1 VAILFKR
8 EFKMSFEGVHTPLV
22 TPFKADGEIDHD
34 LLGKHAAN
42 LAGRVSGLGVGGTT
56 GEYYALSF
64 DERVRTFNTVAE
76 AAGGKTYLTAGINAT
91 TTKEVI
97 RLGQEAKR
105 AGLSALLVAAPYY
118 VQPTQEELLDH
129 LLKVDDSLDMPV
141 MLYNFP
147 ARTGT
152 EIGDGVLEK
161 LLERPNF
168 IAMKESTGDISRL
181 HHLATH
187 FRDKLVL
194 SCGMDDQALE
204 FFVWGAKS
212 WVGGASNFLPEAHTA
227 LFDACVKRGDFDTG
241 RKLMA
246 QLLPVLELLERGGK
260 FIQYVR
266 YGCELAG
273 MPVGVARAPLS
284 TLTEEER
291 STFAKLVQPML
302 RNAQ

>member
-1 VAILFKR
+1 
-8 EFKMSFEGVHTPLV
+8 MSFEGVHTPLV
-22 TPFKADGEIDHD
+22 TPFNADGEIDHE
-34 LLGKHAAN
+34 LLGRHAAN
-42 LAGRVSGLGVGGTT
+42 LAGRVSGLGIGGTT

-64 DERVRTFNTVAE
+64 DERVRTFNTVAD
-76 AAGGKTYLTAGINAT
+76 AAGGKTFVTAGINAT
-91 TTKEVI
+91 TTREVI

-118 VQPTQEELLDH
+118 AQPTQEELLAH
-129 LLKVDDSLDMPV
+129 LLKVDDALDMPV

-152 EIGDGVLEK
+152 EIGDGVLAT
-161 LLERPNF
+161 LLERRNF
-168 IAMKESTGDISRL
+168 VAMKESTGDISHL

-187 FRDKLVL
+187 FRDRLVL

-212 WVGGASNFLPEAHTA
+212 WVAGASNFLPEAHMA
-227 LFDACVKRGDFDTG
+227 LYDTCVKHGDFETG

-246 QLLPVLELLERGGK
+246 QLLPVLELLERSGK

-266 YGCELAG
+266 CGCELAG
-273 MPVGVARAPLS
+273 LPVGPARAPLGALS
-284 TLTEEER
+284 DEER
-291 STFAKLVQPML
+291 NAFARLVKPLFRQD
-302 RNAQ
+302 Q

>member
-1 VAILFKR
+1 
-8 EFKMSFEGVHTPLV
+8 MSFEGVHTPLV
-22 TPFKADGEIDHD
+22 TPFKADGEINHD

-64 DERVRTFNTVAE
+64 DERVQTFNTVAE
-76 AAGGKTYLTAGINAT
+76 AAGGKTFLTAGINAT

-105 AGLSALLVAAPYY
+105 AGFSALLVAAPYY
-118 VQPTQEELLDH
+118 AQPTQQELLSH
-129 LLKVDDSLDMPV
+129 MLTVDDSLDMPT

-152 EIGDGVLEK
+152 EISDTVLEK

-168 IAMKESTGDISRL
+168 VAMKESTGDISHL
-181 HHLATH
+181 HHLVTH
-187 FRDKLVL
+187 FSDRLVL

-204 FFVWGAKS
+204 FFVWGARS

-227 LFDACVKRGDFDTG
+227 LFDACVKRNDFETG

-246 QLLPVLELLERGGK
+246 QLLPVLELLERSGK

-273 MPVGVARAPLS
+273 MPVGVARAPLG

-291 STFAKLVQPML
+291 SAFATLIQPML
-302 RNAQ
+302 RKAQ

>member
-1 VAILFKR
+1 
-8 EFKMSFEGVHTPLV
+8 MSFEGVHTPLV
-22 TPFKADGEIDHD
+22 TPFQADGEIDHE
-34 LLGKHAAN
+34 LLGRHAAD
-42 LAGRVSGLGVGGTT
+42 LAGRVSGLGIGGTT

-64 DERVRTFNTVAE
+64 DERVRTFDTVAE
-76 AAGGKTYLTAGINAT
+76 AAGGKTFLTAGINAT
-91 TTKEVI
+91 TTNEVI

-118 VQPTQEELLDH
+118 AQPTQEELLAH
-129 LLKVDDSLDMPV
+129 LLKVDDALDMPI

-152 EIGDGVLEK
+152 AIGDDVLAA

-168 IAMKESTGDISRL
+168 VAMKESTGDIGHL

-212 WVGGASNFLPEAHTA
+212 WVAGASNFLPEAHTA
-227 LFDACVKRGDFDTG
+227 LYDACVKRGDFETG
-241 RKLMA
+241 RQLMA
-246 QLLPVLELLERGGK
+246 QLLPVLELLERSGK

-266 YGCELAG
+266 CGCELAG
-273 MPVGVARAPLS
+273 MPVGAARAPLG
-284 TLTEEER
+284 TLSDDER
-291 STFAKLVQPML
+291 RAFAQLVKPL
-302 RNAQ
+302 FRHAQ

>member
-1 VAILFKR
+1 
-8 EFKMSFEGVHTPLV
+8 MSFEGVHTPLV
-22 TPFKADGEIDHD
+22 TPFSADGEIDHE
-34 LLGKHAAN
+34 LLGRHAAD
-42 LAGRVSGLGVGGTT
+42 LAGRVSGLGIGGTT

-64 DERVRTFNTVAE
+64 EERVRTFNTVAE
-76 AAGGKTYLTAGINAT
+76 AAGGKTFLTAGINAT
-91 TTKEVI
+91 TTKEVL

-118 VQPTQEELLDH
+118 AQPTQEELLTH
-129 LLKVDDSLDMPV
+129 LQKVDDALDMPI

-152 EIGDGVLEK
+152 AIGDDVLAT

-168 IAMKESTGDISRL
+168 VAMKESTGDIAHL

-187 FRDKLVL
+187 FGDRLVL

-204 FFVWGAKS
+204 FFAWGAKS

-227 LFDACVKRGDFDTG
+227 LYDACVKQGDFATG

-246 QLLPVLELLERGGK
+246 QLLPVLELLERSGK

-266 YGCELAG
+266 CGCELAG
-273 MPVGVARAPLS
+273 LPVGPARAPLGALS
-284 TLTEEER
+284 DEER
-291 STFAKLVQPML
+291 SAFAQLVKPLFRQ
-302 RNAQ
+302 AQ

>member
-1 VAILFKR
+1 
-8 EFKMSFEGVHTPLV
+8 MSFEGVHTPLV

-34 LLGKHAAN
+34 LLGKHAAS

-64 DERVRTFNTVAE
+64 DERVQTFDTVAE

-105 AGLSALLVAAPYY
+105 AGLSALLLAAPYY
-118 VQPTQEELLDH
+118 AQPTQEELLNH
-129 LLKVDDSLDMPV
+129 MLKVDDSLDMPI

-152 EIGDGVLEK
+152 GISDGVLAK

-168 IAMKESTGDISRL
+168 IAMKESTGDISHL
-181 HHLATH
+181 HYLATH
-187 FRDKLVL
+187 YREKLVL

-212 WVGGASNFLPEAHTA
+212 WVAGASNFLPEAHTA
-227 LFDACVKRGDFDTG
+227 LFEACVKQGDFATG

-246 QLLPVLELLERGGK
+246 QLLPVLEILERSGK

-273 MPVGVARAPLS
+273 MPVGVARAPLG

-291 STFAKLVQPML
+291 STFAQLVQPML
-302 RNAQ
+302 CNAQ

>member
-1 VAILFKR
+1 
-8 EFKMSFEGVHTPLV
+8 MSFEGVHTPLV
-22 TPFKADGEIDHD
+22 TPFQADGEIDHE
-34 LLGKHAAN
+34 LLGRHAAD
-42 LAGRVSGLGVGGTT
+42 LAGRVSGLGIGGTT

-76 AAGGKTYLTAGINAT
+76 AAGGRTFLTAGINAT
-91 TTKEVI
+91 TTNEVI

-118 VQPTQEELLDH
+118 AQPTQDELLAH
-129 LLKVDDSLDMPV
+129 LLKVDDALDMPI

-152 EIGDGVLEK
+152 AIGDGVLAAV
-161 LLERPNF
+161 LERPNF
-168 IAMKESTGDISRL
+168 VAMKESTGDIGHL

-212 WVGGASNFLPEAHTA
+212 WVAGASNFLPEAHTA
-227 LFDACVKRGDFDTG
+227 LYDACVKHGDFETG

-246 QLLPVLELLERGGK
+246 QLLPVLELLERSGK

-266 YGCELAG
+266 CGCELAG
-273 MPVGVARAPLS
+273 MPVGAARAPLG
-284 TLTEEER
+284 TLSDDER
-291 STFAKLVQPML
+291 RAFAQLVKPL
-302 RNAQ
+302 FRRAQ

>member
-1 VAILFKR
+1 
-8 EFKMSFEGVHTPLV
+8 MSFEGVHTPLV
-22 TPFKADGEIDHD
+22 TPFQADGEINYD

-76 AAGGKTYLTAGINAT
+76 AAGSKTYLTAGINAT

-97 RLGQEAKR
+97 GLGLEAKR
-105 AGLSALLVAAPYY
+105 AGLPALLVAAPYY
-118 VQPTQEELLDH
+118 TQPTQEELLTH
-129 LLKVDDSLDMPV
+129 LLKVDDSLDMPI

-152 EIGDGVLEK
+152 EISDTVLDK

-168 IAMKESTGDISRL
+168 IAMKESTGDVSHL

-187 FRDKLVL
+187 LRDRLVL

-204 FFVWGAKS
+204 FFVWGARS
-212 WVGGASNFLPEAHTA
+212 WVAGASNFLPEAHVA
-227 LFDACVKRGDFDTG
+227 LFDACVKKGDFATG
-241 RKLMA
+241 RTLMA
-246 QLLPVLELLERGGK
+246 QLLPVLELLERSGK

-273 MPVGVARAPLS
+273 VPVGAARAPLG
-284 TLTEEER
+284 TLTDEER
-291 STFAKLVQPML
+291 TGFAKLVQPLL
-302 RNAQ
+302 RNVK

>member
-1 VAILFKR
+1 
-8 EFKMSFEGVHTPLV
+8 MSFEGVHTPLV
-22 TPFKADGEIDHD
+22 TPFNADGEIDHP
-34 LLGKHAAN
+34 LLGRHAAD
-42 LAGRVSGLGVGGTT
+42 LAGRVAGLGIGGTT

-64 DERVRTFNTVAE
+64 EERVKTFHTVAE
-76 AAGGKTYLTAGINAT
+76 AVSGKTYLTAGINAT
-91 TTKEVI
+91 TTKEVL
-97 RLGQEAKR
+97 RLGQEAKS
-105 AGLSALLVAAPYY
+105 AGLSALLLAAPYY
-118 VQPTQEELLDH
+118 AQPTQEELLAH
-129 LLKVDDSLDMPV
+129 LLKVDDSLDMPI

-152 EIGDGVLEK
+152 AIGDEILAT

-168 IAMKESTGDISRL
+168 IAMKESTGDISHL

-212 WVGGASNFLPEAHTA
+212 WVAGASNFLPEAHTA
-227 LFDACVKRGDFDTG
+227 LFDACVKRNDFETG

-246 QLLPVLELLERGGK
+246 QLLPVLELLERSGK

-273 MPVGVARAPLS
+273 TPVGVARAPLG
-284 TLTEEER
+284 TLSEDER
-291 STFAKLVQPML
+291 SAFARLVKPLL
-302 RNAQ
+302 RNGQ

>member
-1 VAILFKR
+1 
-8 EFKMSFEGVHTPLV
+8 MSFEGVHTPLV

-34 LLGKHAAN
+34 LLGKHANN
-42 LAGRVSGLGVGGTT
+42 LVGRVSGVGVGGTT

-64 DERVRTFNTVAE
+64 DERVRTFNTVAN
-76 AAGGKTYLTAGINAT
+76 AVGGKTYVNAGINAT

-97 RLGQEAKR
+97 QLGQEAKR
-105 AGLSALLVAAPYY
+105 AGIPALLVAAPYY
-118 VQPTQEELLDH
+118 TQPTQEELLAH
-129 LLKVDDSLDMPV
+129 YLKVDDSLDMPI

-152 EIGDGVLEK
+152 GISDEVLAK

-168 IAMKESTGDISRL
+168 VAMKESTGDIAHL

-187 FRDKLVL
+187 FRGKLTL
-194 SCGMDDQALE
+194 ACGMDDQALE
-204 FFVWGAKS
+204 FFTWGAKS
-212 WVGGASNFLPEAHTA
+212 WYAAAANFLPEAHTELLDTCA
-227 LFDACVKRGDFDTG
+227 KKADFETG
-241 RKLMA
+241 RELMT
-246 QLLPVLELLERGGK
+246 QLLPILELLERSGK

-273 MPVGVARAPLS
+273 TPVGVARAPLG

-291 STFAKLVQPML
+291 SEFAALVKPML
-302 RNAQ
+302 RNVQ

>member
-1 VAILFKR
+1 
-8 EFKMSFEGVHTPLV
+8 MSFEGVHTPLV

-64 DERVRTFNTVAE
+64 DERVQTFNTVAE

-97 RLGQEAKR
+97 RLGHEAKR
-105 AGLSALLVAAPYY
+105 AGMAALLVAAPYY
-118 VQPTQEELLDH
+118 AQPTQEELLTH
-129 LLKVDDSLDMPV
+129 MLKVDDSLDMPI

-152 EIGDGVLEK
+152 AIGDGVLEQ

-168 IAMKESTGDISRL
+168 IAMKESTGDVSHL

-187 FRDKLVL
+187 FSGKLVL

-204 FFVWGAKS
+204 FFAWGAKS

-227 LFDACVKRGDFDTG
+227 LFDACVKRGDFETG

-246 QLLPVLELLERGGK
+246 QLLPVLELLERSGK

-273 MPVGVARAPLS
+273 VPVGIARAPLGG
-284 TLTEEER
+284 LTEEER
-291 STFAKLVQPML
+291 SAFAKLVQPML

>member
-1 VAILFKR
+1 
-8 EFKMSFEGVHTPLV
+8 MSFEGVHTPLV
-22 TPFKADGEIDHD
+22 TPFKADGEIDHE
-34 LLGKHAAN
+34 LLGRHAAN

-91 TTKEVI
+91 TTNEVI

-105 AGLSALLVAAPYY
+105 AGLPALLLAAPYY
-118 VQPTQEELLDH
+118 AQPTQEELLGH
-129 LLKVDDSLDMPV
+129 MLKVDDSLDMPI

-152 EIGDGVLEK
+152 EISDDVLAR

-168 IAMKESTGDISRL
+168 IAMKESTGDISHL

-187 FRDKLVL
+187 FGERLVL

-204 FFVWGAKS
+204 FFVWGARS

-227 LFDACVKRGDFDTG
+227 LFDACVKRGDFETG

-246 QLLPVLELLERGGK
+246 QLLPVLELLERSGK

-273 MPVGVARAPLS
+273 MPVGVARAPLG

-291 STFAKLVQPML
+291 SAFASLVQPML

>member
-1 VAILFKR
+1 MKTQPNFH
-8 EFKMSFEGVHTPLV
+8 GVHTPLV

-34 LLGKHAAN
+34 LLGRHAAD
-42 LAGRVSGLGVGGTT
+42 LAGRVSGLMAGGTT

-64 DERVRTFNTVAE
+64 DERVRTFDTVAA
-76 AAGGKTYLTAGINAT
+76 AAGGKVLLTAGINAT

-97 RLGQEAKR
+97 RLGQQAKR
-105 AGLSALLVAAPYY
+105 AGLSALLLAAPYY
-118 VQPTQEELLDH
+118 AQPTQDELLQH

-152 EIGDGVLEK
+152 EIGDGVLEE
-161 LLERPNF
+161 LLKRPNF

-187 FRDKLVL
+187 FRDRLVL

-204 FFVWGAKS
+204 FFAWGAKS
-212 WVGGASNFLPEAHTA
+212 WVAGASNFLPEAHVA
-227 LFDACVKRGDFDTG
+227 LLRVCAEQRDFEAG
-241 RKLMA
+241 RRQMA

-273 MPVGVARAPLS
+273 KPVGVARAPLGG
-284 TLTEEER
+284 LTDAER
-291 STFAKLVQPML
+291 RAFAEVVGPLL
-302 RNAQ
+302 RTAK

>member
-1 VAILFKR
+1 
-8 EFKMSFEGVHTPLV
+8 MSFEGVHTPLV

-34 LLGKHAAN
+34 LLGKHAAD
-42 LAGRVSGLGVGGTT
+42 LARRVSGLGVGGTT

-64 DERVRTFNTVAE
+64 EERVKTFDTVAE

-91 TTKEVI
+91 TTQEVI
-97 RLGQEAKR
+97 RLGKAAKR
-105 AGLSALLVAAPYY
+105 AGMQALLVAAPYY
-118 VQPTQEELLDH
+118 AQPTQEELLTH
-129 LLKVDDSLDMPV
+129 LLKVDDALDLPI

-152 EIGDGVLEK
+152 EIGDGVLAA

-168 IAMKESTGDISRL
+168 IAMKESTGDIAHL

-187 FRDKLVL
+187 FQGRLVL

-204 FFVWGAKS
+204 FFAWGARS
-212 WVGGASNFLPEAHTA
+212 WVGGASNFLPEAHTE
-227 LFDACVKRGDFDTG
+227 LFDACVEKGDFALG

-246 QLLPVLELLERGGK
+246 QLLPVLELLERSGK

-273 MPVGVARAPLS
+273 VPVGVARAPLGALS
-284 TLTEEER
+284 NDER
-291 STFAKLVQPML
+291 SAFATLVEPML
-302 RNAQ
+302 RNDR

>member
-1 VAILFKR
+1 
-8 EFKMSFEGVHTPLV
+8 MSFEGVHTPLV

-34 LLGKHAAN
+34 LLGKHAAD
-42 LAGRVSGLGVGGTT
+42 LARRVSGLCVGGTT

-64 DERVRTFNTVAE
+64 SERVQTFNTVAL

-91 TTKEVI
+91 TTREVI
-97 RLGQEAKR
+97 RLGEQAKS
-105 AGLSALLVAAPYY
+105 AGMQALLVAAPYY
-118 VQPTQEELLDH
+118 AQPTQEELLAH
-129 LLKVDDSLDMPV
+129 LLKVDDALDLPI

-152 EIGDGVLEK
+152 EISDGVLEA
-161 LLERPNF
+161 LGERPNF
-168 IAMKESTGDISRL
+168 VAMKESTGDISHL

-187 FRDKLVL
+187 FKDRLMF

-204 FFVWGAKS
+204 FFAWGAKS
-212 WVGGASNFLPEAHTA
+212 WVGGASNFLPEAHMA
-227 LFDACVKRGDFDTG
+227 LFDACVNKGDFTLG

-246 QLLPVLELLERGGK
+246 QLLPVLELLERSGK

-273 MPVGVARAPLS
+273 LPVGVARAPLGGLS
-284 TLTEEER
+284 EDER
-291 STFAKLVQPML
+291 AAFTKLVKPML
-302 RNAQ
+302 SNAR

>member
-1 VAILFKR
+1 
-8 EFKMSFEGVHTPLV
+8 MSFEGVHTPLV
-22 TPFKADGEIDHD
+22 TPFKPDGEIDHD

-42 LAGRVSGLGVGGTT
+42 LASRVSGLGVGGTT

-64 DERVRTFNTVAE
+64 DERVQTFNTVAE
-76 AAGGKTYLTAGINAT
+76 AAGGKTHLTAGINAT

-97 RLGQEAKR
+97 RLGHEAKH
-105 AGLSALLVAAPYY
+105 AGMSALLVAAPYY
-118 VQPTQEELLDH
+118 AQPTQEELLNH
-129 LLKVDDSLDMPV
+129 FLKVDDSLDMPI

-152 EIGDGVLEK
+152 EISDGVLEK

-168 IAMKESTGDISRL
+168 IAMKESTGDISHL

-187 FRDKLVL
+187 FSDKLVL

-204 FFVWGAKS
+204 FFAWGAKS

-227 LFDACVKRGDFDTG
+227 LFDACVKRADFETG

-246 QLLPVLELLERGGK
+246 QLLPVLELLERSGK

-273 MPVGVARAPLS
+273 LPVGVARAPLGA
-284 TLTEEER
+284 LTDEER
-291 STFAKLVQPML
+291 SVFAKLVQPML

>member
-1 VAILFKR
+1 
-8 EFKMSFEGVHTPLV
+8 MSFEGVHTPLV
-22 TPFKADGEIDHD
+22 TPFKADGDIDHD

-64 DERVRTFNTVAE
+64 EERVATFNTVAE

-91 TTKEVI
+91 TTREVLL
-97 RLGQEAKR
+97 LGQEAKR
-105 AGLSALLVAAPYY
+105 AGLQALLVAAPYY
-118 VQPTQEELLDH
+118 AQPTQEELLSH
-129 LLKVDDSLDMPV
+129 LLKVDDALDMPI

-152 EIGDGVLEK
+152 EISDSVLER
-161 LLERPNF
+161 LLKRPNF
-168 IAMKESTGDISRL
+168 VAMKESTGDIAHL
-181 HHLATH
+181 HRLATH
-187 FRDKLVL
+187 FQDRLMF

-204 FFVWGAKS
+204 FFAWGAKS

-227 LFDACVKRGDFDTG
+227 LFDACVNKGDFTLG

-246 QLLPVLELLERGGK
+246 QLLPVLELLERSGK

-273 MPVGVARAPLS
+273 LPVGVARAPLAGLS
-284 TLTEEER
+284 DDEC
-291 STFAKLVQPML
+291 SAFAKLVKPML
-302 RNAQ
+302 SNAR

>member
-1 VAILFKR
+1 
-8 EFKMSFEGVHTPLV
+8 MSFEGVHTPLV
-22 TPFKADGEIDHD
+22 TPFKPDGEIDHD

-64 DERVRTFNTVAE
+64 DERVQTFNTVAE

-97 RLGQEAKR
+97 RLGHEAKH

-118 VQPTQEELLDH
+118 AQPTQEELLTH
-129 LLKVDDSLDMPV
+129 LLKVDDNLDMPI

-152 EIGDGVLEK
+152 EISDGVLEK

-246 QLLPVLELLERGGK
+246 QLLPVLELLERSGK

-273 MPVGVARAPLS
+273 TPVGVARAPLG

-291 STFAKLVQPML
+291 STFARLVQPL
-302 RNAQ
+302 LCNAQ